1 MRGRPFEVEW
11 GEDAE
16 ALGQLYR
23 RETDPELRPR
33 LHALWLLRGGR
44 RLVEV
49 AGIVG
54 VHYSTLQQWVA
65 WYRAGGAD
73 EVRRHRRGGRQGKA
87 AYLSPEQER
96 AVVEEAKT
104 GAFRTA
110 GELGEWIERQYGVAY
125 RPGSLYS
132 LAERLKL
139 SKKVPRP
146 VNEKSDEPTQ
156 EAWKKGG

>member
-1 MRGRPFEVEW
+1 MRGRPFQVEW
-11 GEDAE
+11 QDDAKT
-16 ALGQLYR
+16 LGQLYR

-33 LHALWLLRGGR
+33 LQALWLLRGGR
-44 RLVEV
+44 RLAEV
-49 AGIVG
+49 AEIVG
-54 VHYSTLQQWVA
+54 VHYKTLQQWVA
-65 WYRAGGAD
+65 WYRVGGVE
-73 EVRRHRRGGRQGKA
+73 EVRRHRRGGRQGKTS
-87 AYLSPEQER
+87 YLTPDQER

-110 GELGEWIERQYGVAY
+110 GEMGEWIERRFQVVY

-139 SKKVPRP
+139 GKKVPRP
-146 VNEKSDEPTQ
+146 MNEKADEPSQ